1 MKTRIE
7 IYVQLGMTAE
17 LYNVFSVWG
26 DAQKSICQ
34 RLANRFHSEVRAMQN
49 DTELARFYPHTTK
62 DNTP

>member
-7 IYVQLGMTAE
+7 IYVQMPMTAE
-17 LYNVFSVWG
+17 LFTVFSVWS

-49 DTELARFYPHTTK
+49 DTELARFYPLK
-62 DNTP
+62 AKEKTP